1 MLNTKLTYTAVIL
14 SLVFSLQGCAV
25 IQGKSTPPQYASDA
39 AATTA
44 IKAKLL
50 QSDITSAPNIHVETQ
65 NGVVQMSGFV
75 STRGQVQ
82 EAQQLALT
90 TNGVKQVIND
100 LVVTPHRHYKNS

>member
-1 MLNTKLTYTAVIL
+1 MSNNKLIL
-14 SLVFSLQGCAV
+14 TGLILLSFLFLHGCAI
-25 IQGKSTPPQYASDA
+25 IQGKSTPPQYANDA

-65 NGVVQMSGFV
+65 NGIVQMSGFV
-75 STRGQVQ
+75 SSRAQIK
-82 EAQQLALT
+82 EAQQLAET

-100 LVVTPHRHYKNS
+100 LVVVPHKHYK

>member
-1 MLNTKLTYTAVIL
+1 MSTNKLTLTGVIL
-14 SLVFSLQGCAV
+14 LSSFFLHGCAI
-25 IQGKSTPPQYASDA
+25 IQGKSTPPQYANDA

-65 NGVVQMSGFV
+65 NGIVQMSGFV
-75 STRGQVQ
+75 SSRAQVQ
-82 EAQQLALT
+82 EAQRLAET

-100 LVVTPHRHYKNS
+100 LVVVPHKHYK